1 MATVNISNS
10 VLSIFILDIIDQMTM
25 LGPGWFPLDISELG
39 EPRLLGDLNLSRLA
53 EPGLLGDL
61 NLSRLGLRAVSAV
74 TDNSNDTS
82 PGNVV

>member
-1 MATVNISNS
+1 MVTVNISNS
-10 VLSIFILDIIDQMTM
+10 VLSYFILDIDQLTM

-39 EPRLLGDLNLSRLA
+39 ELALLR
-53 EPGLLGDL
+53 DL

-82 PGNVV
+82 LGNLVIYVGRSIIS